1 MPADPRHT
9 LDRIERIKAA
19 WLMADPK
26 AVFSGMTHDQFSK
39 VVQPSIDARVA
50 IAQAESQLSIAK
62 NQRVDGDKA
71 SAAAIQLVVNAV
83 KGDPKHGDDGKLYEA
98 MGYVRR
104 SECKSGLT
112 RPRKAT
118 VISVA
123 A

>member
-1 MPADPRHT
+1 MFRDCRDAPRCG
-9 LDRIERIKAA
+9 RK
-19 WLMADPK
+19 
-26 AVFSGMTHDQFSK
+26 G
-39 VVQPSIDARVA
+39 QPYGRV
-50 IAQAESQLSIAK
+50 AK

-71 SAAAIQLVVNAV
+71 SAAAIHLVVNAV
-83 KGDPKHGDDGKLYEA
+83 KGDPKHSDDRKLYEA

-104 SECKSGLT
+104 SERKSGLK